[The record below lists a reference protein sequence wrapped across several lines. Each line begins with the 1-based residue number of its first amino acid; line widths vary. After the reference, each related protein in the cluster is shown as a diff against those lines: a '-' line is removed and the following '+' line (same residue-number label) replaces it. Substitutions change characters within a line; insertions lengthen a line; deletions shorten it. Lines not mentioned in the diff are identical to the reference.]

1 MGFKQYLVFS
11 VLFIAAIYL
20 YAYSLELGDYRV
32 SVFDISLL
40 MSVANWII
48 APLVFLFIATIGHIL
63 FYGLINVFRHRAV
76 SKDHE
81 TMVNLIKANLLE
93 KSFNKRFK
101 TKGFKTLSGILSQ
114 FNLSVKD
121 NTFSSTDEELNK
133 IVANIQDIKA
143 GKHINDKSLKLNEVS
158 NIANDNL
165 LNKVNEQID
174 FSLDVIKKSEN
185 YPVNVV
191 KQAFINVLNEKSMT
205 TVKKVY
211 KNIKLDKDLAFRLF
225 QKDADNN
232 EFGFTHEEILKVVK
246 DLEFSKEDYMSLA
259 KTYEKILQPDQIIA
273 LFETLSSEVEDATPA
288 YLHVLFEYE
297 MIEKVREVVAPTKEG
312 EYMPFKALLD
322 LKDAGKHYDL
332 ESISY
337 K

>member
-165 LNKVNEQID
+165 LNKINEQID
-174 FSLDVIKKSEN
+174 FALDVIKKSEN